1 MFCREMK
8 NNVTKH
14 IEKCRKNVTM
24 LVLGGLGDAR
34 KEHYGEIN
42 LVEKSKK

>member
-8 NNVTKH
+8 NNVTKY

-24 LVLGGLGDAR
+24 LVLGGL
-34 KEHYGEIN
+34 
-42 LVEKSKK
+42 